1 MDAHHIPC
9 THHAARRHVFAK
21 SSEQIGFLRSTIS
34 YFNVLFL
41 AAEIRSLRYLWRN
54 SRGARLDSLCFN
66 CSKTYLMVLL
76 RSNLSMKWMNILSL
90 LGAIAVHMH
99 SEYGGGML
107 G

>member
-1 MDAHHIPC
+1 MDAQHIPC
-9 THHAARRHVFAK
+9 TRYAARRHVFAK

-34 YFNVLFL
+34 YFNVFFL
-41 AAEIRSLRYLWRN
+41 AAEIRSPRYLSKETRV
-54 SRGARLDSLCFN
+54 ARLDSLCFN
-66 CSKTYLMVLL
+66 CWKTYLMVLL

-90 LGAIAVHMH
+90 PGAIAVHTH